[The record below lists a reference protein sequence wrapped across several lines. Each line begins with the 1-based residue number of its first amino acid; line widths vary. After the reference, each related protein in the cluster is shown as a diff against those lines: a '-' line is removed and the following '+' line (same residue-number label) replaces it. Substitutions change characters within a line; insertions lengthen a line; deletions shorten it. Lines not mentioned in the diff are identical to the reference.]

1 MDNAPADAEM
11 RDIVIALGLQTY
23 GVRQITA
30 LGHRERRIELLR
42 YWSSPL
48 PHCSRYCTLAMEAL
62 SLEDTIASDTHS
74 EFLRSAVRLE
84 LLSTL

>member
-1 MDNAPADAEM
+1 MDIAPADAEM
-11 RDIVIALGLQTY
+11 RDIVIALGSQMY

-30 LGHRERRIELLR
+30 LGHRERRVELLR
-42 YWSSPL
+42 DWLSPL
-48 PHCSRYCTLAMEAL
+48 PHCSRYCTLAKEAL
-62 SLEDTIASDTHS
+62 SLEDTIASDIHS